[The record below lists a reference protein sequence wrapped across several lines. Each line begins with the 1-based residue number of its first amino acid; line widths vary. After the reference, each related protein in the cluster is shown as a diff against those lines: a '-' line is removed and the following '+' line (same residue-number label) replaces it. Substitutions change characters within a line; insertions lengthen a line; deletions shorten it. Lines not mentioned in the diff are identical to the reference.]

1 MKNQLEQVLNIVC
14 EFYNIS
20 TDEIKG
26 TCRKSNLV
34 KARHVFFYLSYIV
47 LEKSLYEISVVS
59 QNNHTSVLHG
69 RNKIADEIRFYPKLK
84 REVEELKLK
93 ILSLNNV
100 VVEHVDLVQL
110 SINNTF
116 STI

>member
-1 MKNQLEQVLNIVC
+1 MNNQLEEVINIVC

-20 TDEIKG
+20 SDELKG

-47 LEKSLYEISVVS
+47 LEKSLYEIANVS

-69 RNKIADEIRFYPKLK
+69 RNKISDEIRFYPKLK
-84 REVEELKLK
+84 KEVSDLKLK
-93 ILSLNNV
+93 ILSINNI
-100 VVEHVDLVQL
+100 VVEHIDLVQL
-110 SINNTF
+110 SINNK
-116 STI
+116 I